1 MTREGLDMSFRP
13 VAGRLL
19 LTYKNIND
27 AVTEGVEFDGEVGGD
42 AGDQRRRRLYLSRC
56 ARRCDRICG

>member
-1 MTREGLDMSFRP
+1 MSFRP

-27 AVTEGVEFDGEVGGD
+27 AVTEGVELDGEV
-42 AGDQRRRRLYLSRC
+42 AVTPSAERWPAPTPISMRVTT
-56 ARRCDRICG
+56 